1 MNKQAGAGVKV
12 SAEHQSQTNPQ
23 VLEAAISWKSCLTS
37 GLATPKQLADC
48 QRWREENP
56 EHEKVW
62 QRLVAIEARFKSL
75 PAGSHHVLARR
86 EPVSPRTVLKSLL
99 VFAAATPVALT
110 ATDWGKDVLL
120 RDYYTKTG
128 QRKRV
133 VLPDGTELNL
143 NTDTAVDILFDDQY
157 RRIVLH
163 RGEITVNTAPDP
175 AAVKRSLI
183 VSTARGQVKALGTH
197 FWIRDGKTTEVAVF
211 DGATEV
217 THDHKG
223 GVHLVEKGYQVSLN
237 RQGVSALSSA
247 DVNVMGW
254 TEGKIIA
261 QSMPLGEFLAE
272 LERYYSGVIVCDEAV
287 AGLKLSGVFPL
298 DNKEH
303 VLNAIEQSLPV
314 RVDSFSRF
322 WVRVAAR

>member
-1 MNKQAGAGVKV
+1 M
-12 SAEHQSQTNPQ
+12 SAANQTKTNSQ
-23 VLEAAISWKSCLTS
+23 VLEAAIAWKSCLAS
-37 GLATPKQLADC
+37 GLATPDQLAGC
-48 QRWREENP
+48 QRWREESP
-56 EHEKVW
+56 EHEMVW
-62 QRLVAIEARFKSL
+62 QRLVAIESRFQAL
-75 PAGSHHVLARR
+75 PAGSRHVLTRR
-86 EPVSPRTVLKSLL
+86 GQMDRRTVLKSLL
-99 VFAAATPVALT
+99 VFAVATPVALT
-110 ATDWGKDVLL
+110 ATDWGNNLLL

-133 VLPDGTELNL
+133 VLPDGTELHL
-143 NTDTAVDILFDDQY
+143 NTDTAVDILFDDQH

-175 AAVKRSLI
+175 FPVKRPLS
-183 VSTARGQVKALGTH
+183 VSTSRGQVRALGTH
-197 FWIRDGKTTEVAVF
+197 FCIRDGRTTDVAVF

-217 THDHKG
+217 THDG
-223 GVHLVEKGYQVSLN
+223 QGEARLVEKGYQVSLN
-237 RQGVSALSSA
+237 RDGIGALEPA
-247 DVNVMGW
+247 NENVMGW

-261 QSMPLGEFLAE
+261 QSMPLGVFLAE
-272 LERYYSGVIVCDEAV
+272 LERYYRGVIVCDDAV

-314 RVDSFSRF
+314 QVNSFSRF